1 MSLLLDAL
9 KKSGSAHKI
18 EVAGQAETGKQPEMS
33 LEDLPDASAST
44 APVAG
49 YTTVMSNRSTGENLF
64 AAKKPPA
71 RPKFRY
77 RLGVIP
83 TAIIIGSVL
92 AVAGGVY
99 VWLEMQPPRSYKPNT
114 VVAAR
119 VAPPPAISKLAL
131 AAELL
136 PEPAPA
142 ARIERPAPVSANTFS
157 SNKNTRSGSLNR
169 LAPAPEETGIQ
180 FQRQPDTDDTYAALT
195 AAYQDYQR
203 GNMDAASRRYR
214 EVLQKDVRNRDALLG
229 LAAIAQQQGQDS
241 TAIHHYRQVLALDPR
256 DPVAVAGLSAFASG
270 NAAFKESQ
278 LKQSLSL
285 SPQSAALHFALG
297 NLYTEQSRWGDAQQ
311 AYFNAYRL
319 EPASAQFAF
328 NLATSM
334 DRLGQKKLAVQYYE
348 KALQLD
354 TTGHN
359 GFDRLPT
366 QQRLNQLTTP

>member
-9 KKSGSAHKI
+9 KKSGSAQKI
-18 EVAGQAETGKQPEMS
+18 EVAGQAETGKQPEMT
-33 LEDLPDASAST
+33 LEALPLGAFST
-44 APVAG
+44 TPVAG
-49 YTTVMSNRSTGENLF
+49 PPPAMNSRSTGENLF
-64 AAKKPPA
+64 TAKKPPA

-119 VAPPPAISKLAL
+119 VAPPASSKLAL
-131 AAELL
+131 AAALL
-136 PEPAPA
+136 PEPAA
-142 ARIERPAPVSANTFS
+142 QARIERPAPVSANTFS
-157 SNKNTRSGSLNR
+157 SNKNTRSGRLNR
-169 LAPAPEETGIQ
+169 IAPAPEETGIQ
-180 FQRQPDTDDTYAALT
+180 FLRQSDTDDTYVALT

-278 LKQSLSL
+278 LKQSLSQ